1 MAAPVIVMGGQ
12 VVGDPSIYQP
22 WDPSLLSNPD
32 GATQDNKGCPPG
44 WACIYVQD
52 AQTGGLA
59 KVCRVLDQ
67 SVLGP
72 QASSTIQNES
82 GPDFWDQSIINIAS
96 AAQTVVQGAGNVAN
110 ALAPFL
116 SGTGLLLVGV
126 VAAFWFFSRG
136 K

>member
-22 WDPSLLSNPD
+22 WDPSMSTNLEA
-32 GATQDNKGCPPG
+32 ATQDNKGCPPG

-52 AQTGGLA
+52 AQTGALA
-59 KVCRVLDQ
+59 KVCRLLDN

-82 GPDFWDQSIINIAS
+82 GPDFWDQSIINVAS
-96 AAQTVVQGAGNVAN
+96 AAQTVVQGASAAAN
-110 ALAPFL
+110 ALSPFL

-126 VAAFWFFSRG
+126 VAALWFFGR